1 METVLQNNTIEIPCD
16 TQIIIFTD
24 LDGTFLNDQ
33 YSFAEA
39 GEAFSLTKE
48 REIPVVIV
56 TSKTK
61 LEVEKIQK
69 DMGVWQKE
77 PFIIENGGAVY
88 IPLNYFHF
96 DIRQEVPGAK
106 ISTDGKFII
115 VELGKPYSEVRRV
128 MKEAAL
134 EVGLDVEGIGDISP
148 EQFSL
153 DTGLTM
159 EDAVR
164 AQQRQYQEGFK
175 IINPNPLTIKED
187 EKRLKEAIEKRGFCL
202 SIGGRYYQIMGSP
215 AKVRAV
221 EILINLYKKEYGNI
235 FSVGLG
241 DAPSDLDFMNECDQG
256 FLLNN
261 PRKKV
266 EEGLSENI
274 TRIDTSGPDGWNE
287 AIISVIKFHR

>member
-1 METVLQNNTIEIPCD
+1 M
-16 TQIIIFTD
+16 
-24 LDGTFLNDQ
+24 
-33 YSFAEA
+33 
-39 GEAFSLTKE
+39 
-48 REIPVVIV
+48 
-56 TSKTK
+56 
-61 LEVEKIQK
+61 
-69 DMGVWQKE
+69 
-77 PFIIENGGAVY
+77 
-88 IPLNYFHF
+88 
-96 DIRQEVPGAK
+96 
-106 ISTDGKFII
+106 
-115 VELGKPYSEVRRV
+115 
-128 MKEAAL
+128 
-134 EVGLDVEGIGDISP
+134 
-148 EQFSL
+148 
-153 DTGLTM
+153 
-159 EDAVR
+159 
-164 AQQRQYQEGFK
+164 
-175 IINPNPLTIKED
+175 TIKED